1 MISSTPSSFG
11 MALLTEPSAPAV
23 EPVEVEGEKEE
34 DPSKCRMSHGCPG
47 RVALSAENSD
57 ST

>member
-1 MISSTPSSFG
+1 